1 MNGDASPHDDETAR
15 DGVTREAHARLIIVS
30 NRLPVMFERK
40 DGELRTRPGSGGLV
54 TALAPVLR
62 DRGGIWI
69 GWSGS
74 TDSAHPE
81 MDRVLTESS
90 VPAGYE
96 LRAVALTRD
105 EIEGYYHGLSNEIL
119 WPLFHDLQSL
129 CHFDPGYW
137 NTYRTVNRKFAAV
150 IAEVADTDDFI
161 WIHDYHLM
169 LTAASL
175 RESGVRNTLGFFLH
189 IPFPSPDIFFKL
201 PWRFQVLN
209 ALLANNLIGFQTM
222 RDKRNFIQCV
232 RMLLP
237 ERDVGSEGG
246 FHVVHLET
254 REVRVGVFP
263 ISIDFADFERRAM
276 EQEVAESAWYIHEA
290 LPNRQ
295 IVLGIDRL
303 DYTKGIP
310 YRLEAF
316 RTALRRYPELLTH
329 LTLVQVVVPSRT
341 DIPRYNEL
349 KIAIER
355 LVSEINGEFGQPGW
369 VPIHYFFRHLT
380 RRELLGYY
388 RTAEIAMITPTKD
401 GMNLVAK
408 EYVACNIEH
417 NGVLILSE
425 FAGAVA
431 QLHRDALLVNPYDI
445 DGMADAL
452 YRAFTMDAGER
463 RGRMRRLRANVKRN
477 DIYRWVEAFLEAAV
491 SRHLHEFPIV
501 SEYIPPDD
509 TPEPGL
515 SI

>member
-1 MNGDASPHDDETAR
+1 MNSDAIPRGGETAQN
-15 DGVTREAHARLIIVS
+15 GAARETHARLIIVS
-30 NRLPVMFERK
+30 NRLPVVFDQK
-40 DGELRTRPGSGGLV
+40 DGELYTRPGSGGLV

-69 GWSGS
+69 GWSGLP
-74 TDSAHPE
+74 DGEQPDV
-81 MDRVLTESS
+81 DRVLAESS

-96 LRAVALTRD
+96 LRAVALTKD
-105 EIEGYYHGLSNEIL
+105 ELEDYYHGFANEIL

-129 CHFDPGYW
+129 CRFDPAYW
-137 NTYRTVNRKFAAV
+137 EAYRAVNRKFALTVA
-150 IAEVADTDDFI
+150 AAADTDDFI

-169 LTAASL
+169 LTASSL
-175 RESGVRNTLGFFLH
+175 REAGMRNTLGFFLH

-209 ALLANNLIGFQTM
+209 ALLSYDLLGFQTM

-237 ERDVGSEGG
+237 DLEVGSAGG
-246 FHVVHLET
+246 FHVVRLEA

-316 RTALRRYPELLTH
+316 RTALRRYPDLLTH

-355 LVSEINGEFGQPGW
+355 LVSEINGEFGQPRW
-369 VPIHYFFRHLT
+369 VPVHYFFRHLT
-380 RRELLGYY
+380 RGELLGYY

-431 QLHRDALLVNPYDI
+431 QLHRDAVLVNPYDI

-463 RGRMRRLRANVKRN
+463 RRRMRRLRANVRRN

-509 TPEPGL
+509 TPEPGV